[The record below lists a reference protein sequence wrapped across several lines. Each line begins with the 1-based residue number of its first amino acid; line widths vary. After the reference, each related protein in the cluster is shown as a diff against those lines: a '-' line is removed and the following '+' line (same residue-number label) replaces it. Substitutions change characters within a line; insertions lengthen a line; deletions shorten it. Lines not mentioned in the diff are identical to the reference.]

1 MNHTSFKKVK
11 ILAWFL
17 AGLILLGLAA
27 PAIAAPNADPMINK
41 VYITDVR
48 DGSFVVSWTTDILS
62 DGKVTWGT
70 TKPPVN
76 LVTDSIASTTT
87 HYVTISGLTQNTD
100 IFFEVGSGATVDNNS
115 GSYYYVKT
123 GPTLT
128 PPGGSKT
135 VWGTMYQPDGTT
147 LVPDAIVYLQLQD
160 GDGLGSLAPSQWVS
174 ARTSSGGVWSY
185 NLVNMRTGDLS
196 AYYTFTDGA
205 DQLRIVGQGGNAGS
219 KGVEPNPWII
229 TLPTT
234 YSYQV
239 DVILTANPTVVR
251 MVSYEAYSKSQ
262 NTLLAGFGILAFC
275 LAGGIWYSR
284 RKK

>member
-1 MNHTSFKKVK
+1 MKNKTTLTK
-11 ILAWFL
+11 ILL
-17 AGLILLGLAA
+17 LCLLGSLIFLQSASQA
-27 PAIAAPNADPMINK
+27 TAAPNADPVINK

-48 DGSFVVSWTTDILS
+48 DGSFVVSWTTDIPS

-70 TKPPVN
+70 STPPGN

-100 IFFEVGSGATVDNNS
+100 IYFEVGSGATVDNNS

-147 LVPDAIVYLQLQD
+147 PVPDAIVYLQLQD

-185 NLVNMRTGDLS
+185 NLVNVRTGDLS
-196 AYYTFTDGA
+196 AYYTFTDGV
-205 DQLRIVGQGGNAGS
+205 DKLRIVGQGGIAGS

-251 MVSYEAYSKSQ
+251 MVSYEAHSKSQ
-262 NTLLAGFGILAFC
+262 NTHLAGMGILAFC
-275 LAGGIWYSR
+275 LAGVIWFSR